1 MKKKRRQIDKR
12 LKKKLPPAGH
22 RVKKCEGGV
31 EIQLRGLHCRAS
43 YAVITPIC
51 HDDGDDDDDLDDD
64 DDDDDNDD
72 YLDYDGDY
80 LYKDNDDD
88 HDDDLH
94 DDGGDDD
101 DGEWVD
107 AATHSTHSRGFPDL
121 SFSICPR

>member
-51 HDDGDDDDDLDDD
+51 HDDGDDDDDLDDYDLDDYDGD
-64 DDDDDNDD
+64 DDDD
-72 YLDYDGDY
+72 G
-80 LYKDNDDD
+80 
-88 HDDDLH
+88 DDLSCRLH
-94 DDGGDDD
+94 CHHTNLMMMIM
-101 DGEWVD
+101 VV
-107 AATHSTHSRGFPDL
+107 L
-121 SFSICPR
+121 LIMMMIMMMMMVMMVMMMMVVM